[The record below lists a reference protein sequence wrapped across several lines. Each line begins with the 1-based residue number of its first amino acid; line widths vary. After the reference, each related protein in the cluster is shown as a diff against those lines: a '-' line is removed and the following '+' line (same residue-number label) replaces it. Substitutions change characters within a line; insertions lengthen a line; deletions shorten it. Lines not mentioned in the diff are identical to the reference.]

1 MSDQRLLTFAAQAA
15 RLVVLAASATA
26 FVGALVLLA
35 VALL

>member
-1 MSDQRLLTFAAQAA
+1 MSDQSFLTFAAQVA
-15 RLVVLAASATA
+15 RLFVLTASASA